1 MDMAKPTN
9 QYGVYFGTPTDKI
22 EALSSA
28 INSIL
33 SMPYVDNK
41 TKQLALK
48 ALQSSC
54 SIQNASVSNVS
65 VQMDK

>member
-1 MDMAKPTN
+1 MKQPTN

-22 EALSSA
+22 EAISAA

-41 TKQLALK
+41 TKQLAIK

-54 SIQNASVSNVS
+54 SIQNATVSNVS
-65 VQMDK
+65 VDMGK